1 MARTIITAIDSQGN
15 VHLGLPGYP
24 GNCCLKEE
32 EWLRHEL
39 AALGLR
45 VRSQDAK
52 RKPTPVGQR
61 SCRLTCNPIAPRL
74 CGPIAGN
81 DWV

>member
-1 MARTIITAIDSQGN
+1 MPKTIITTIDSQGN
-15 VHLGLPGYP
+15 VHLDFSGYS
-24 GNCCLKEE
+24 GDCCLKEE

-52 RKPTPVGQR
+52 RKPTPASQR
-61 SCRLTCNPIAPRL
+61 ADGLTNNPGPRL
-74 CGPIAGN
+74 RGGN
-81 DWV
+81 FV